1 MKARAMRIAPGEFR
15 GTIAERPVMR
25 KAMLLA
31 LAALAACSSHRSGL
45 PRGSAADSVLEVRGA
60 VKGGPFHLSASA
72 LRALPQANVLGQDP
86 VTGQEASW
94 QGVPLAV
101 LVHDRVTRTKGA
113 DTVLVRTQDGAAVPI
128 PIPIARSMKP
138 VIANRADGAA
148 LAAMVLAWPNQ
159 EQIGLQTDPR
169 QPLWWAHGVVA
180 LEIVDYQATL
190 GRALVA
196 PDGSPDAA
204 RVGAETFGARCV
216 ACHRLRGV
224 GGQKGPDLTT
234 VATRMSN
241 DAFVR
246 LLEKHPGWL
255 QRGGE
260 TPGHEAAA
268 ELWAYLRAV
277 AVAPRPEPRPGEPP
291 GPGSGTPGGAPE

>member
-1 MKARAMRIAPGEFR
+1 MRIAPGKFG
-15 GTIAERPVMR
+15 GTIAERLVMR
-25 KAMLLA
+25 KTMILA
-31 LAALAACSSHRSGL
+31 LVALAACASHRSSL
-45 PRGSAADSVLEVRGA
+45 PRGSESDSVLVVRGG
-60 VKGGPFHLSASA
+60 VKGGPFHLSARA
-72 LRALPQANVLGQDP
+72 LRALPQASVLGVDP
-86 VTGQEASW
+86 ATGQDGSW

-101 LVHDRVTRTKGA
+101 LVYDRVTRTKGA
-113 DTVLVRTQDGAAVPI
+113 DTVIVRTQDGAAVPI
-128 PIPIARSMKP
+128 PIAIARSMKP
-138 VIANRADGAA
+138 VLAERADGAP
-148 LAAMVLAWPNQ
+148 LPSMVLAWPNQ

-196 PDGSPDAA
+196 PDGAPDAA

-216 ACHRLRGV
+216 ACHRLRGA

-234 VATRMSN
+234 VATRLSS
-241 DAFVR
+241 DAFLR
-246 LLEKHPGWL
+246 LLEKHPGWV
-255 QRGGE
+255 QRNGE

-277 AVAPRPEPRPGEPP
+277 AIAPRPEPRPGEPS
-291 GPGSGTPGGAPE
+291 GPGSGAPGGAPE